1 VIRLGVLASGGGT
14 NLQAILDA
22 CAGRRIS
29 AEVAVVVSNVPG
41 AGALERARKA
51 GVATEVVPSKGVAD
65 REAYDLGLVQVLRSH
80 RVDLVCLAGYMRIVT
95 PAFLRAFAATPESRG
110 CPRVVN
116 VHPGLLPSFPG
127 LHAQRQC
134 LEYGAR
140 FAGCSVHFVDEGTD
154 TGPVVVQAVVPVLPG
169 DTEETLAK
177 RILEQEHRIY
187 PQAIQWFAEGR
198 LSVEGRKVLLRGAGE
213 PPSVPVTN
221 PPVEL
226 GGGEPP
232 RAGAAPG
239 SAPLRPDPS

>member
-22 CAGRRIS
+22 CAARRIS

-51 GVATEVVPSKGVAD
+51 NVATEVLPSKGVAD
-65 REAYDLGLVQVLRSH
+65 RDAYDGRLVEALRAH

-95 PAFLRAFAATPESRG
+95 PAFLRAFGPTPATRG

-134 LEYGAR
+134 FEYGAR
-140 FAGCSVHFVDEGTD
+140 FAGCTVHFVDEGTD
-154 TGPVVVQAVVPVLPG
+154 TGPVIVQAVVPVLPG
-169 DTEETLAK
+169 DSEEALAR
-177 RILEQEHRIY
+177 RILDQEHRLY

-198 LSVEGRKVLLRGAGE
+198 LSVEGRRVAVDGAR
-213 PPSVPVTN
+213 PAASAPVTN
-221 PPVEL
+221 PQLEV
-226 GGGEPP
+226 G
-232 RAGAAPG
+232 
-239 SAPLRPDPS
+239 

>member
-1 VIRLGVLASGGGT
+1 VIRVGVLASGGGT

-22 CAGRRIS
+22 CAARRIA
-29 AEVAVVVSNVPG
+29 AEVAVVISNVPG

-51 GVATEVVPSKGVAD
+51 GVATEVLPSKGVSD
-65 REAYDLGLVQVLRSH
+65 REAYDLRLVEALRAH

-95 PAFLRAFAATPESRG
+95 PGFLRAFGPTPATGG

-134 LEYGAR
+134 LAYGAR

-154 TGPVVVQAVVPVLPG
+154 TGPIIVQAIVPVLPA
-169 DTEETLAK
+169 DTEEALAR
-177 RILEQEHRIY
+177 RILEQEHRLY
-187 PQAIQWFAEGR
+187 PQAIHWFAEGR
-198 LSVEGRKVLLRGAGE
+198 LSVEGRRVTVAGAAA
-213 PPSVPVTN
+213 PATAAVTN

-226 GGGEPP
+226 G
-232 RAGAAPG
+232 
-239 SAPLRPDPS
+239 

>member
-22 CAGRRIS
+22 CAARRIA
-29 AEVAVVVSNVPG
+29 AEVAVVISNVPG
-41 AGALERARKA
+41 AGALERARRA
-51 GVATEVVPSKGVAD
+51 RVPTEVLPSKGVAD
-65 REAYDLGLVQVLRSH
+65 REAYDLRLVEALRAH
-80 RVDLVCLAGYMRIVT
+80 RVELVCLAGYMRLVT
-95 PAFLRAFAATPESRG
+95 PAFLRAFGPTPATRG

-134 LEYGAR
+134 LQYGAR

-154 TGPVVVQAVVPVLPG
+154 TGPIIVQAIVPVLPA

-177 RILEQEHRIY
+177 RILEQEHRLY
-187 PQAIQWFAEGR
+187 PQAIHWFAEGR
-198 LSVEGRKVLLRGAGE
+198 LAVDGRRVTVSGAAA
-213 PPSVPVTN
+213 PIAAAATN

-226 GGGEPP
+226 G
-232 RAGAAPG
+232 
-239 SAPLRPDPS
+239 

>member
-22 CAGRRIS
+22 CAAKRIS
-29 AEVAVVVSNVPG
+29 AEVAVVISNVPG

-51 GVATEVVPSKGVAD
+51 GVAAEVVPSKGVAD
-65 REAYDLGLVQVLRSH
+65 RDVYDLLLVDALRGH
-80 RVDLVCLAGYMRIVT
+80 RVDLVCLAGYMRLVT
-95 PAFLRAFAATPESRG
+95 PTFLRAFGPTPASRG

-134 LEYGAR
+134 IEYGAR
-140 FAGCSVHFVDEGTD
+140 FAGCTVHFVDEGTD
-154 TGPVVVQAVVPVLPG
+154 TGPVIVQAILPVLPG
-169 DTEETLAK
+169 ESEEALAT

-198 LSVEGRKVLLRGAGE
+198 LSVEGRSVTVRGAK
-213 PPSVPVTN
+213 PAALPATAN
-221 PPVEL
+221 PALEI
-226 GGGEPP
+226 G
-232 RAGAAPG
+232 
-239 SAPLRPDPS
+239 